1 MGRRSKDSDRIRG
14 KIKHTAIGLDMADM
28 PFILALSSDGKV
40 SAGVRGCIR
49 AAKFHMTKHGRLP
62 AAYLPHL
69 IATDRATADDY
80 LTRFPEQ
87 CPPDYKPL
95 TPDAFAG
102 WDDPE

>member
-1 MGRRSKDSDRIRG
+1 MARKAADKDRISAKLQRTTIVIDA
-14 KIKHTAIGLDMADM
+14 KEL

-69 IATDRATADDY
+69 IATDRAAADDY
-80 LTRFPEQ
+80 LTRYPEQ
-87 CPPDYKPL
+87 RPEGYQPL
-95 TPDAFAG
+95 KDAFEG
-102 WDDPE
+102 WNDPE

>member
-14 KIKHTAIGLDMADM
+14 KIKHTSISLDTADLA
-28 PFILALSSDGKV
+28 FILALSSDGKV

-49 AAKFHMTKHGRLP
+49 AAKFHMTKYGRLP

-69 IATDRATADDY
+69 IATDRAAADDY
-80 LTRFPEQ
+80 LTRYPEQ
-87 CPPDYKPL
+87 RPEGYQPL
-95 TPDAFAG
+95 VDQFAG